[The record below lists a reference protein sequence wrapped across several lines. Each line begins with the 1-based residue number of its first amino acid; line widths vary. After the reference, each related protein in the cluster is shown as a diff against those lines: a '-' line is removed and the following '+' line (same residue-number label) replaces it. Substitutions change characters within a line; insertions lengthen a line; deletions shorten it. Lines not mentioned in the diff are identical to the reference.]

1 MFESGNLKDRKRAV
15 ESILTELSEEFSLSP
30 LEYND
35 LFSEMARPIFKRY
48 SDPAERVRDLAF
60 KLTKLF
66 FQVTP
71 RSLPSPKSLIN
82 SS

>member
-1 MFESGNLKDRKRAV
+1 M
-15 ESILTELSEEFSLSP
+15 ESIWTQLSEEFSLSP

-35 LFSEMARPIFKRY
+35 LFSEMARPIFKRF

-66 FQVTP
+66 FQVATP
-71 RSLPSPKSLIN
+71 PPPPSPPPSLPTRNELIP
-82 SS
+82 SSQECE